1 MRGPPRPGIS
11 ALARRVLPTLAGFP
25 AASGKSPGSRLIRP
39 ECISQTRSLLAISPP
54 PRQAL
59 LQCVPAG
66 TYWVSRPLPA
76 PTALRP
82 RAVCVP
88 AATGPRISLDTSP
101 RARQDPGSPSSKT
114 HPSSSSRPKPGP
126 GAVAPPGLCSLFPGP
141 TRPGS
146 LRSWSGAALPCGMG
160 LWAPESEADFSAQ
173 VRGGH
178 GRWVTLCRLPS
189 SSFRVPPAFFSGSLV
204 ASLRERRQRVEQ
216 LFRQFD
222 SQDLRSDLPP
232 GQPVL

>member
-25 AASGKSPGSRLIRP
+25 AASGKSPGSLLIRP

-178 GRWVTLCRLPS
+178 RPVGDP
-189 SSFRVPPAFFSGSLV
+189 VPPAL
-204 ASLRERRQRVEQ
+204 Q
-216 LFRQFD
+216 LLLGPLGFLLWIP
-222 SQDLRSDLPP
+222 SCIST
-232 GQPVL
+232 GKEAES

>member
-11 ALARRVLPTLAGFP
+11 ALAWRVLPTLAGFL
-25 AASGKSPGSRLIRP
+25 AASGKSPGSLLIRP

-82 RAVCVP
+82 GAVCVP
-88 AATGPRISLDTSP
+88 AAAGPRISLDTSP
-101 RARQDPGSPSSKT
+101 RAGRGPGSPRSKT
-114 HPSSSSRPKPGP
+114 HPSSNAQAWAWSSGSTGTLQSVSGPHQTWVSEILERCSSSLRDGTLGP
-126 GAVAPPGLCSLFPGP
+126 GE
-141 TRPGS
+141 
-146 LRSWSGAALPCGMG
+146 
-160 LWAPESEADFSAQ
+160 ESEADFSAQ

-204 ASLRERRQRVEQ
+204 ASLRERKQRVEQ